1 MRESSLA
8 NFKMALFSVVVV
20 EYCGNQVIVLEC
32 ERVNFEN
39 LQKGAPVFPTSWP
52 SGYCYLTLSGPG
64 FEKLAQ
70 TGGGGG
76 FRPPS

>member
-8 NFKMALFSVVVV
+8 NFKMDLFSTVVV

-52 SGYCYLTLSGPG
+52 SGYCYLNKVEWNLNQSKDD
-64 FEKLAQ
+64 FC
-70 TGGGGG
+70 
-76 FRPPS
+76 